1 MFISFQFNFYV
12 MLFYTMSVKKRNNKN
27 ITRKKKGGALVL
39 PAIGI
44 GIIATLIK
52 PFIVKKE
59 DFDYNLGREI
69 EVTTDE
75 LRPCTEKIS
84 IPSDYQNDDSVGEVA
99 KRTAS
104 FVSQRAGLS
113 LADGVDRLIFKNQDY
128 LELFSKEYLFN
139 KGYYGSTEEYKNLLK
154 SGVSSTFL
162 NSRNNSP
169 IMYPGT
175 RVNVKIPGFL
185 NSNMVARLVKKT
197 VDGEGK
203 FSYIVEY
210 KKKID
215 QKSWSNLVSSSAKN
229 LTGMTEL
236 YQLENPVKE
245 MILKSDGPTLP
256 FSNIELNDTKECCP
270 CSKETPSSGGDATPP
285 DVPVI
290 QNPIIDEQEQPML
303 ETIIEPQTQIN
314 DATNSNPYYK
324 QHPCPIPAELVTK
337 NMSSAVPL
345 FYKLNEEFNIPFENP
360 DMFIVFHML
369 KYQFKKTLN
378 LARINLLYH
387 ILNSFGKAMR
397 QNEAYYSTLK
407 GLSYPEDPELQQ
419 NLKAAETTPSDKI
432 AKFTT
437 ETDKQLAKEKA
448 DDDKETEVAT
458 PVQAQNAGKKR
469 TTKSKRYRKNKT
481 KKITKG
487 GLHFSGTVDGDVGV
501 INDKISKYIFGK
513 NLRTPE
519 WRDKPFNDKHPLK
532 YVEEEQKMFLALAIL
547 YYKNMTNAEQKQKY
561 DEIFMDLNP
570 FSNYLDESQNKDL
583 TNDINTELVNHEGK
597 TPYQMVLILADLVWP
612 NRNHQVGQ
620 LGGLFNIPN
629 MGIRKSLNTKI
640 QYVGESIA
648 KNNMFLNKI
657 FDYAFKRMVFYRLKT
672 LFVPITVTAETKTLT
687 REQKN
692 SLYETVNF
700 YRKIKFSTISS
711 SHFTC
716 TTASNVALG
725 VISNPFAGA
734 MGYGAA
740 VTNLPH
746 ALHTVAQLNTPQC
759 YIATLLCAYVLFFM

>member
-1 MFISFQFNFYV
+1 
-12 MLFYTMSVKKRNNKN
+12 MSAKKRSDKN

-44 GIIATLIK
+44 GIIANLVK

-59 DFDYNLGREI
+59 DFDYDLGREI
-69 EVTTDE
+69 EVTADGPS
-75 LRPCTEKIS
+75 PCTEKIS
-84 IPSDYQNDDSVGEVA
+84 IPPDYQNDDSVGEVA

-154 SGVSSTFL
+154 SGASSTFL

-175 RVNVKIPGFL
+175 RVNVKTSGFL

-197 VDGEGK
+197 VDGAGEI
-203 FSYIVEY
+203 SYIVEY

-215 QKSWSNLVSSSAKN
+215 QKSWTNLASSSAKN

-256 FSNIELNDTKECCP
+256 FSNIKLNDTKECCP
-270 CSKETPSSGGDATPP
+270 CSKETPSSGGAATSP
-285 DVPVI
+285 DVSVI
-290 QNPIIDEQEQPML
+290 QNPIIDEHEQP
-303 ETIIEPQTQIN
+303 IQEPMQVFPQPQIN
-314 DATNSNPYYK
+314 DAKNSNPYYK
-324 QHPCPIPAELVTK
+324 QYSCPIPAGLVTK

-387 ILNSFGKAMR
+387 ILSTFGKAMR

-432 AKFTT
+432 AKFTS

-448 DDDKETEVAT
+448 DEDKETETAT
-458 PVQAQNAGKKR
+458 PPQVQIAGKKR
-469 TTKSKRYRKNKT
+469 TTKSKRSRKNKT

-487 GLHFSGTVDGDVGV
+487 GLHFSGTVVGDIGV

-547 YYKNMTNAEQKQKY
+547 YYNMTTKQKQKY
-561 DEIFMDLNP
+561 DEIFMDPNP

-583 TNDINTELVNHEGK
+583 TTDIKTELKNHEGK

-612 NRNHQVGQ
+612 NRKHQDPQLGQ

-629 MGIRKSLNTKI
+629 MGIRKSLNTNIQYVNTNI
-640 QYVGESIA
+640 QYVGESVA

-657 FDYAFKRMVFYRLKT
+657 FDYAFKRMVFYRLKK

-687 REQKN
+687 TEEKN
-692 SLYETVNF
+692 SLYETVIF

-716 TTASNVALG
+716 STASNVALG